1 MIKRGVLIGLC
12 LGFLLTGCDLI
23 EYHPYDVRIDG
34 ETNINLK
41 NIEKIQ
47 QQCAGKDTIRFA
59 FMGDSQRWY
68 DETADFVKHINKQ
81 DSIDFVI
88 HGGDISDFGITKEFL
103 WIRDIMQGHRIPYV
117 ALIGNHDIL
126 GNGKEVFE
134 QVYGDENFAFIAG
147 NTKFVC
153 MNTNALEYDYSH
165 PVPDFDFI
173 SREAADSARYSKTVA
188 VMHVKPYDD
197 QFNNNVARLFH
208 AEIKKF
214 PSLQFALHAHNHKL
228 QTTDVFKDGIIYYG
242 CASMKQRNYMVFT
255 LTTNGYSYEVVNY

>member
-88 HGGDISDFGITKEFL
+88 HGLD
-103 WIRDIMQGHRIPYV
+103 QGYH
-117 ALIGNHDIL
+117 
-126 GNGKEVFE
+126 
-134 QVYGDENFAFIAG
+134 AG
-147 NTKFVC
+147 ASYSVC
-153 MNTNALEYDYSH
+153 C
-165 PVPDFDFI
+165 PDWE
-173 SREAADSARYSKTVA
+173 S
-188 VMHVKPYDD
+188 
-197 QFNNNVARLFH
+197 
-208 AEIKKF
+208 
-214 PSLQFALHAHNHKL
+214 
-228 QTTDVFKDGIIYYG
+228 
-242 CASMKQRNYMVFT
+242 
-255 LTTNGYSYEVVNY
+255 

>member
-1 MIKRGVLIGLC
+1 MIKRGILIGLC

-88 HGGDISDFGITKEFL
+88 HGGDISDFGITRSFSGSG
-103 WIRDIMQGHRIPYV
+103 ISCRGF
-117 ALIGNHDIL
+117 
-126 GNGKEVFE
+126 VFR
-134 QVYGDENFAFIAG
+134 
-147 NTKFVC
+147 
-153 MNTNALEYDYSH
+153 ML
-165 PVPDFDFI
+165 P
-173 SREAADSARYSKTVA
+173 
-188 VMHVKPYDD
+188 
-197 QFNNNVARLFH
+197 
-208 AEIKKF
+208 
-214 PSLQFALHAHNHKL
+214 
-228 QTTDVFKDGIIYYG
+228 
-242 CASMKQRNYMVFT
+242 
-255 LTTNGYSYEVVNY
+255 